1 MDNNTTLEKTGKG
14 LGINYSHNIPL
25 TKFSTQTKNFVKG
38 FFKDSYH
45 FILNPTPLAQI
56 EMKRFL

>member
-38 FFKDSYH
+38 FLKTLI
-45 FILNPTPLAQI
+45 ILNPTPLAQI
-56 EMKRFL
+56 VMKRFL